1 MFYVGASLRIPVVY
15 VGNVAVFIAM
25 YTVGAWVADRRR
37 ATVVRWLVIAGTFV
51 WLLVP
56 TFPAATTDGD
66 GGLSRAG
73 LFSPF
78 AAYMLLQFL
87 VNVAFFGGAY
97 LFGERAWAQARS
109 RAALEERTR
118 ELEREREL
126 TAAQAV
132 ALDRVRIARELHD
145 VVAHHVSAMGV
156 QAGAG
161 RAVLDRDPA
170 AARGALQA
178 VEQSAR
184 DALVELRQLLETLR
198 TPDADT
204 PTDSTVH
211 LSALPDLIAHA
222 RENGLPTTFAVVGE
236 PLEAPELVQVNL
248 YRVAQE
254 ALTNARRHGGPTATA
269 DVRLRYTDDAI
280 ELEVSNDGRAHLVG
294 RPGLG
299 LVGMRERASASGGT
313 LEAGPRPRGG
323 FLVRVRVPLSSPAIP
338 VSPGVP
344 VGPGI
349 PVAATPSAE
358 PSTDAEAR
366 A

>member
-1 MFYVGASLRIPVVY
+1 M
-15 VGNVAVFIAM
+15 
-25 YTVGAWVADRRR
+25 
-37 ATVVRWLVIAGTFV
+37 
-51 WLLVP
+51 
-56 TFPAATTDGD
+56 
-66 GGLSRAG
+66 
-73 LFSPF
+73 
-78 AAYMLLQFL
+78 
-87 VNVAFFGGAY
+87 
-97 LFGERAWAQARS
+97 
-109 RAALEERTR
+109 
-118 ELEREREL
+118 
-126 TAAQAV
+126 
-132 ALDRVRIARELHD
+132 
-145 VVAHHVSAMGV
+145 
-156 QAGAG
+156 
-161 RAVLDRDPA
+161 
-170 AARGALQA
+170 
-178 VEQSAR
+178 
-184 DALVELRQLLETLR
+184 
-198 TPDADT
+198 
-204 PTDSTVH
+204 H
-211 LSALPDLIAHA
+211 LSALPDLIVHA

-269 DVRLRYTDDAI
+269 DVRLRYSADAI